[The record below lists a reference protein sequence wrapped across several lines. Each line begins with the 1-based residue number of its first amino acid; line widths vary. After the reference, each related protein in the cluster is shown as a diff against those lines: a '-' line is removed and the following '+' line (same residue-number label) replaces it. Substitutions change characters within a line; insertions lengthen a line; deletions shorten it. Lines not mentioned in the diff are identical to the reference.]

1 MADRNPDAALSEE
14 DISFLEKRTGPV
26 PGQSLTNSTDTKY
39 PWEQPPQFT
48 NRREAEV
55 FILEELTEPE
65 AFIAV
70 TDILADEIPI
80 DIVTRTYLYNGYAR
94 GLWDADLMLL
104 LTESVAFILMALAEK
119 VDIDYEL
126 YVGDKA
132 GDGGEPEKQEEV
144 FNKANSAMKDSIRK
158 IKMEDLRAPSF
169 INKEVEEKIEEIP
182 EETIS
187 KAKSLLSKDEEEEPT
202 KPNSLLGV

>member
-80 DIVTRTYLYNGYAR
+80 DIVTRTYLYNGYSR

-132 GDGGEPEKQEEV
+132 GDGGEPGKQEEV

-187 KAKSLLSKDEEEEPT
+187 KAKSLLSKDEEEPT